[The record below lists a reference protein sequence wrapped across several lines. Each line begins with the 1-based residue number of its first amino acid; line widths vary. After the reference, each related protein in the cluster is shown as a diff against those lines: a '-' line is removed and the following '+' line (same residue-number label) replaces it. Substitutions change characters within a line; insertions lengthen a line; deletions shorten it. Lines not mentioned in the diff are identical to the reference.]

1 MAEPATTPAAFSY
14 RDWLA
19 RRFNYEQRIA
29 GLFLAPLIA
38 VLAAVAVFPVAY
50 AFYISLFRLKL
61 TRPNRVPFV
70 GLDNY
75 VTLLQDP
82 VIWTAIERTVY
93 FTVLCVTGVAII
105 ALFVALLLDQTF
117 RGRRIV
123 ASLLLVP
130 WAIPSVANGL
140 MWKWIYNSDYGALN
154 GVLLQLGIITKYLV
168 WLGDPAK
175 TLILIANA
183 FVWKEVPLAAIL
195 LLVTMKSIP
204 DDLYRAARVDGAH
217 VVQRFLH
224 ITLPSLRPG
233 FLLVVIY
240 ESMMAVR
247 HFDLFYLLTEGG
259 PGDASNVA
267 AWQIYVESFRDLS
280 FGTGSALAYL
290 LAIATF
296 ALSYVVIR
304 ALGSRL

>member
-154 GVLLQLGIITKYLV
+154 GALLQLGSSRNT
-168 WLGDPAK
+168 WCG
-175 TLILIANA
+175 
-183 FVWKEVPLAAIL
+183 WAI
-195 LLVTMKSIP
+195 
-204 DDLYRAARVDGAH
+204 
-217 VVQRFLH
+217 
-224 ITLPSLRPG
+224 RP
-233 FLLVVIY
+233 
-240 ESMMAVR
+240 R
-247 HFDLFYLLTEGG
+247 
-259 PGDASNVA
+259 
-267 AWQIYVESFRDLS
+267 R
-280 FGTGSALAYL
+280 
-290 LAIATF
+290 
-296 ALSYVVIR
+296 
-304 ALGSRL
+304 